1 MNATAPQKFTFDL
14 DLGGRRERNSVVTDT
29 TMASLLAKAR
39 DEGFHE
45 GQAQGE
51 RSDSTKAA
59 MRIAGMAEQLATHAA
74 SMSAALD
81 DRSRQNLSE
90 AVELA
95 ATVGRKLAGQLL
107 SREPTGELE
116 ALITECLA
124 SIGGAPHL
132 VIRCA
137 PELADSI
144 REIAANRMQISG
156 FAGRLVVLGDPEQRP
171 GDGRIEWV
179 DGGLVRDRASVEA
192 DIDSRIAAFLA
203 AKGIAPPTAV
213 VSPAQESN
221 Q

>member
-1 MNATAPQKFTFDL
+1 MSAAAPQKFTFDL

-29 TMASLLAKAR
+29 AMASLLAKAR
-39 DEGFHE
+39 DDGFRE

-51 RSDSTKAA
+51 RTDATKSAL
-59 MRIAGMAEQLATHAA
+59 RIAAAAEQLAAHTA

-81 DRSRQNLSE
+81 DRSRQNLAE

-95 ATVGRKLAGQLL
+95 ATVGRKLAGHLL

-116 ALITECLA
+116 ALIAECLA

-137 PELADSI
+137 PDLADAI
-144 REIAANRMQISG
+144 REIATARMQVSG
-156 FAGRLVVLGDPEQRP
+156 FAGRLVVLGDPEQKP

-179 DGGLVRDRASVEA
+179 DGGLVRDRSGIESE
-192 DIDSRIAAFLA
+192 IDNRIAAFLA
-203 AKGIAPPTAV
+203 AKGTVPTRAAT
-213 VSPAQESN
+213 SPAEEIDQ
-221 Q
+221 